1 MPNNL
6 NFMTKEKF
14 ICYVNDM
21 IEGKNTDKYSVK
33 PVMKLDSQGRFLLG
47 FEKYDIKSKTIQY
60 KIMEKEKIIYLQT
73 RIKNQGRVINL
84 IENNSAKLL
93 QYKKYFYI
101 SKDKF
106 VYEFK
111 DPKVMDEIYTK
122 NEGEMKKLFLR
133 CVFELNEVKKD
144 EYERYRANSNVNL
157 SETEYLDYKYNPEK
171 SIVGLTHKNL
181 SSNYDHHI
189 VIQLGSDEITADVIS
204 GLYVKHSKNTTLVQF
219 DLESRQA
226 RILKSAIEV
235 GENKNIRWTF
245 VGHGLHVNN
254 THDISNKITFEGA
267 LPEEFAEGV
276 SFLKNNILKDSQP
289 NKIVLYGCNLARGS
303 INENFTLNT
312 HLALNRKNINIP
324 MVGYNREIAAR
335 INYVGEKAIYI
346 EGKEFSTKNFKYEY
360 KTHPSSKK
368 TYINGVPA
376 PLFFINEVRR
386 GELKISQISEG
397 DNTNFLEAYK
407 KNGEIDSDLIKILAF
422 NNKANAILES
432 ELKGYENIIDDD
444 FYDRIY
450 QLLVSTGIEEPPLWR
465 MVNDENINNQVNKV
479 VDDGLTTIILR
490 LNGSES
496 GRLQAEQIASNN
508 PKNTLI
514 MQVGKDV
521 VDGCI
526 EYGDI
531 NKLTGLKQKKWV
543 LITSELDVNES
554 LLPLTN
560 LMKNL
565 REEYNSDFND
575 SVSLFLTDNPN
586 NLTSEGVKLTSKKL
600 KNILTNT
607 GLYEPNKLT
616 VNTRWTLNDKELN
629 DNERLE
635 GLILKLINKKMV
647 PSQIDIEKDKYIIGY
662 ITHDD
667 GKLNYEKIS
676 MIRMDPIVNKRVMSY
691 FKNEDN
697 VKGLKEWNNLFQ
709 DNARHSLVQQ
719 AQESIILLEKLR
731 KNPEI
736 ITYLSEPSKNRLK
749 SLFSLGHGYDHKE
762 LSFVISSYGRLEII
776 KNRLQ
781 NLIYFHQED
790 NKVFNNSSL
799 KKAYGLMCKL
809 EYERKLTVNYVNEMV
824 RDLSVT
830 GYVKFNEFY
839 YKGKKTVSSL
849 YNFYFK
855 NEKMAE
861 ECRNIYEEIKN
872 KHRLGNASSHEM
884 EILKN
889 YNDIYQ
895 LKNEKIEKIASTL
908 SNQSFEAIFNQINND
923 YLVCIKSPL
932 SKIMIKCEY
941 KVESYTFHLMDE
953 SGIELVISD
962 PNLAI
967 AQAKLL
973 KITQH
978 YMQQELEQAD
988 GSVITRG
995 KQLGFLTD
1003 QSEGLRA
1010 TASYVDASG
1019 EGYRILVK
1027 QSEEKLE
1034 TTVYK
1039 KDLEI
1044 NKNTIL
1050 QLGEL
1055 TTSINELRSLGAM
1068 IDNVPIHAKHTEAK
1082 GWGQKIKFNADVLVE
1097 KLTLST
1103 ELEADIKSL
1112 KVTQQ
1117 LIKDSNV
1124 EQKIHSDVMMKSQQ
1138 VALKQL
1144 KIIQKLDFGDKRA
1157 VSKGVKSLHKEGIK
1171 LPVYARIAN
1180 GAGQVTGGVGVFMT
1194 LNGIYQLIDGLDNP
1208 DLTEDERS
1216 LITKKLTI
1224 ACASACFNYGDMILQ
1239 PILLRLSYKQ
1249 AGSFNSGAKLAARVT
1264 IIFNLIGI
1272 GLDIYQACEAFE
1284 QLDKITDAKERQDLL
1299 VNGSLSIANIVVG
1312 SLTIIGIIIGSST
1325 IPVVGLIV
1333 GGVLLIGG
1341 MVYTGIRAVERIE
1354 EELGSS
1360 LDWDEKARE
1369 GIRAAFGFSPSDDIL
1384 NRISYK
1390 QHLAYFK
1397 NINWQQDLDNFK
1409 SSNLYQG
1416 FEEHLQ
1422 FVGEPILVEH
1432 KKYYIYYRQKFSII
1446 NSSVFEGADDNHIL
1460 KNIARDDT
1468 GPHYTIEQINYIR
1481 SNYDYDSQC
1490 DKWIKVR
1497 KQQGTNEVHFCCKY
1511 SLIKKK
1517 AAISYKDIGEKK
1529 ADDILILNTE
1539 YNSDLLKEF
1548 LYLFKLNK
1556 KYESK
1561 KKQPVVTQLS
1571 TLVASELRFFR
1582 ARNHHSNI
1590 YHPDAASDVPIEIL
1604 GDQIISDPIQI
1615 AKKILGEVPEVI
1627 YEGMKNI
1634 GLQYEK
1640 EAKQK
1645 NINFNSGNGTDI
1657 TIGKKNA
1664 RNSFTI
1670 NSGTKFL
1677 AGGNHDDVTNLS
1689 LLFDSSSDEINDLY
1703 FDGNGGDNTLIIKD
1717 ILIGSYIYIDLNSLK
1732 SKVTFYNKKQ
1742 KDIILR
1748 NISNIL
1754 LVGSRDSKAILKGND
1769 ESNTLDAA
1777 SACAFI
1783 DAMGGDDQ
1791 LLFEHGVING
1801 GEGNDSYFLRRF
1813 DWGSI
1818 PEDEVK
1824 KTFNLTATITETT
1837 KSRSRVTLGYLLSEI
1852 EEVYVSG
1859 NDLIIIICSK
1869 SSSFKDKIVSVKV
1882 ELKNVYSRN
1891 EDIRRTNHQYQLH
1904 TKDGFILN
1912 SKLKD
1917 LDEKKPLIL
1926 KEDIFDIT
1934 YQQNQDAIYKY
1945 SNGIVNINDET
1956 NTLSIGDRI
1965 YTPRKWGGFKL
1976 HGFIRNLTYQ
1986 GSSGDNQLLMVNR
1999 NSRIIV
2005 TEGQDFYQ
2013 VSPEQYFQGK
2023 LVFDYSNIN
2032 KVSDNIGSTYIS
2044 LPYENGFGL
2053 KVIGQSILLYNRFD
2067 DIKLEIKLINYSL
2080 EKHGS
2085 IRIQD
2090 GNNNYF
2096 HVEFSKKEQKIVSA
2110 KTINLPTEQDD
2121 YIHIPMGY
2129 QFPFPI
2135 IDASDGN
2142 DFIKNDN
2149 ITGYIIN
2156 AGKGND
2162 IVVVTSGANVL
2173 YGGEGNDHIYGGDQN
2188 DLFLSDLG
2196 NDILDGKGGDDHYL
2210 VNGDLEVGQTTIHDA
2225 SGENHIHLF
2234 NFKSE
2239 YEVISEDDVI
2249 FHLYKSKSNLRSV
2262 KIKVLP
2268 DSDMNINHAHHYDS
2282 LPTHLPNYAK
2292 KDMGSLIRYLAEQ
2305 RKYKNDINLNTT
2317 WQPMDEFKG
2326 TLNGWKPLT
2335 TIDFNSMDIRIP
2347 ENSTFSQLVV
2357 KTKGAKQNI
2366 WDRSGDGRVFY
2377 AEADEGGVSVPD
2389 KTPGNNAI
2397 YASKGKNDLS
2407 AGDGDDV
2414 YIINGANGLLTELKG
2429 KNSFLIN
2436 GEIEGWNAIHSL
2448 GGDNII
2454 HLIGFDKKPTREEPN
2469 HLSNATQFIYQSKLG
2484 RRVTI
2489 LQYPNTKAPEIRL
2502 YKSLGGQDELSIQQ
2516 KLEYLANTLAGMR
2529 IQDEISSFGCKDIAL
2544 IQAGWDPV
2552 KHVESYMRNALLAA
2566 PIN

>member
-33 PVMKLDSQGRFLLG
+33 PVMKLDSQGRFLLS
-47 FEKYDIKSKTIQY
+47 FENYDIKSKTIKYEIQ
-60 KIMEKEKIIYLQT
+60 KKEQIICLQT
-73 RIKNQGRVINL
+73 RIENQGRVINL
-84 IENNSAKLL
+84 IEANSAELM
-93 QYKKYFYI
+93 QYKEYFYI

-106 VYEFK
+106 VYMFK
-111 DPKVMDEIYTK
+111 DPKIMEEIYTK
-122 NEGEMKKLFLR
+122 NEDEMKKLFLR
-133 CVFELNEVKKD
+133 CVFELNEVRKD
-144 EYERYRANSNVNL
+144 EYERHRTNSNVNL

-204 GLYVKHSKNTTLVQF
+204 GLYVKHSENTTLVQF
-219 DLESRQA
+219 DLESKQA

-245 VGHGLHVNN
+245 VGHGLHVKNTNN
-254 THDISNKITFEGA
+254 IGSKVTFEGA
-267 LPEEFAEGV
+267 LPEEFASGV
-276 SFLKNNILKDSQP
+276 SFLKNNTLKNLQP
-289 NKIVLYGCNLARGS
+289 NKIVLYGCKLARGG
-303 INENFTLNT
+303 INENFALNT
-312 HLALNRKNINIP
+312 HLALNRKGINIP
-324 MVGYNREIAAR
+324 IVAYNRSI
-335 INYVGEKAIYI
+335 GESVNHIGVKSIKI
-346 EGKEFSTKNFKYEY
+346 KGEEFSTKNFKYEY

-368 TYINGVPA
+368 TYINGFPA

-386 GELKISQISEG
+386 GELKISQILEG
-397 DNTNFLEAYK
+397 KNTNLLAFYK
-407 KNGEIDSDLIKILAF
+407 KNGVVNSDLIKTLAF
-422 NNKANAILES
+422 NHKANTILES
-432 ELKGYENIIDDD
+432 ELKGYERIIDED
-444 FYDRIY
+444 FYDRICH
-450 QLLVSTGIEEPPLWR
+450 LLASAGIEEPPLWR
-465 MVNDENINNQVNKV
+465 MVNDENINNRVNKV
-479 VDDGLTTIILR
+479 VDDGLATIILR
-490 LNGSES
+490 VNGSES
-496 GRLQAEQIASNN
+496 GRLQAEKIASNN

-514 MQVGKDV
+514 MQVGKGV
-521 VDGCI
+521 ADGCI

-543 LITSELDVNES
+543 FITSALEINES
-554 LLPLTN
+554 LLPLTDV
-560 LMKNL
+560 MEKL
-565 REEYNSDFND
+565 RKDYNSDFNNT
-575 SVSLFLTDNPN
+575 VSLVLTDNPN
-586 NLTSEGVKLTSKKL
+586 DLTSEGVKVASEKL
-600 KNILTNT
+600 KNTLINA

-616 VNTRWTLNDKELN
+616 VNTRWTLNEKELN

-635 GLILKLINKKMV
+635 GLILKLINKKIV

-662 ITHDD
+662 LTHDD
-667 GKLNYEKIS
+667 GNLNHEKIS
-676 MIRMDPIVNKRVMSY
+676 MIRMDPIINKRVMSY
-691 FKNEDN
+691 FKSEGN
-697 VKGLKEWNNLFQ
+697 VKGLKEWNILFQ
-709 DNARHSLVQQ
+709 DNEKYSLVQQ
-719 AQESIILLEKLR
+719 AQESMILLEALKS
-731 KNPEI
+731 NPEI
-736 ITYLSEPSKNRLK
+736 NAYLGESSKNRLK
-749 SLFSLGHGYDHKE
+749 SLFPRGNKYDHKE
-762 LSFVISSYGRLEII
+762 LLFTLKSNDRLGIV
-776 KNRLQ
+776 KRRLRD
-781 NLIYFHQED
+781 LIYLYQED
-790 NKVFNNSSL
+790 NEAFNNGSL

-809 EYERKLTVNYVNEMV
+809 EYERKLTVNYVKEMS
-824 RDLSVT
+824 RGLFYLD
-830 GYVKFNEFY
+830 YVKFNEFHY
-839 YKGKKTVSSL
+839 EGKKTSTSL
-849 YNFYFK
+849 YNVYFK

-861 ECRNIYEEIKN
+861 DCYNIYEEIKY
-872 KHRLGNASSHEM
+872 KHRLGNASSHEI
-884 EILKN
+884 EILKS

-895 LKNEKIEKIASTL
+895 LKNEGIEKIASTS
-908 SNQSFEAIFNQINND
+908 SNQSFETIFNQINND

-941 KVESYTFHLMDE
+941 KVESYTFHFMDE

-962 PNLAI
+962 PNLAV
-967 AQAKLL
+967 ARARLL

-978 YMQQELEQAD
+978 YMQQELQQLD
-988 GSVITRG
+988 GRVITRG

-1003 QSEGLRA
+1003 SDEGLRA
-1010 TASYVDASG
+1010 TALYIDASG
-1019 EGYRILVK
+1019 EGYRTLVK

-1034 TTVYK
+1034 NTVYK
-1039 KDLEI
+1039 KNLEI
-1044 NKNTIL
+1044 NRNVTL
-1050 QLGEL
+1050 QLGEV
-1055 TTSINELRSLGAM
+1055 TTSIKELRSLGAM
-1068 IDNVPIHAKHTEAK
+1068 IDNVPIHAKHVEDK
-1082 GWGQKIKFNADVLVE
+1082 GWVQKIKFNADVLVE

-1103 ELEADIKSL
+1103 ELEADIKPL

-1117 LIKDSNV
+1117 LIKDSNI
-1124 EQKIHSDVMMKSQQ
+1124 EQKIHSNDMMQSQQ
-1138 VALKQL
+1138 IALKQL
-1144 KIIQKLDFGDKRA
+1144 KIIQKLDFGDKRT
-1157 VSKGVKSLHKEGIK
+1157 VSKGVKSLHNEGIK
-1171 LPVYARIAN
+1171 LPAYARIAN
-1180 GAGQVTGGVGVFMT
+1180 GAGQVTGGVGVFIT

-1216 LITKKLTI
+1216 LITKKLTM

-1272 GLDIYQACEAFE
+1272 GLDIYQAYEAFE

-1333 GGVLLIGG
+1333 GGALLIGG

-1390 QHLAYFK
+1390 QHLAHFK
-1397 NINWQQDLDNFK
+1397 NVNWQQDLDNFK
-1409 SSNLYQG
+1409 SNNLYQG

-1422 FVGEPILVEH
+1422 FVGEPILTEH
-1432 KKYYIYYRQKFSII
+1432 KKYYIYYRPKFRII
-1446 NSSVFEGADDNHIL
+1446 NSTVFEGGDDNHIL

-1468 GPHYTIEQINYIR
+1468 GPHYTIEQINYICN
-1481 SNYDYDSQC
+1481 NYDYDSHC
-1490 DKWIKVR
+1490 NIWIKIR
-1497 KQQGTNEVHFCCKY
+1497 KGTRKIHFCCKF

-1517 AAISYKDIGEKK
+1517 AGVSYKDIGEKK

-1539 YNSDLLKEF
+1539 YDSDLLKEF
-1548 LYLFKLNK
+1548 LYRFKLNE
-1556 KYESK
+1556 KYKNK

-1571 TLVASELRFFR
+1571 TLAASELRFFR
-1582 ARNHHSNI
+1582 ARNHHGNI
-1590 YHPDAASDVPIEIL
+1590 YHPDFDSHVPIEIL
-1604 GDQIISDPIQI
+1604 GEQIIADPVQI
-1615 AKKILGEVPEVI
+1615 AKKILGEVPDII
-1627 YEGMKNI
+1627 YEGMQNI
-1634 GLQYEK
+1634 GLQYEE

-1670 NSGTKFL
+1670 SSGAKFL
-1677 AGGNHDDVTNLS
+1677 AGGNHDDVANLS
-1689 LLFDSSSDEINDLY
+1689 LLFDSSSNEINDLY
-1703 FDGNGGDNTLIIKD
+1703 FDGNGGNNTLIIND
-1717 ILIGSYIYIDLNSLK
+1717 IRIGSYIYIDLNSLK
-1732 SKVTFYNKKQ
+1732 SKITFYNKKQ
-1742 KDIILR
+1742 KDLVLR
-1748 NISNIL
+1748 NISNVF
-1754 LVGSRDSKAILKGND
+1754 LVGSRDSKATLVGND

-1783 DAMGGDDQ
+1783 NAMGGDDH
-1791 LLFEHGVING
+1791 LVFEHGVING

-1818 PEDEVK
+1818 PENEAK
-1824 KTFNLTATITETT
+1824 KIFNLTATITETT

-1859 NDLIIIICSK
+1859 NDIIIVICSK
-1869 SSSFKDKIVSVKV
+1869 SSNFKDKIVSVKV
-1882 ELKNVYSRN
+1882 ELKNVYSKY
-1891 EDIRRTNHQYQLH
+1891 EDTRRINHQYQLH
-1904 TKDGFILN
+1904 TKDGFLLN

-1917 LDEKKPLIL
+1917 LDAQKPLIL

-1934 YQQNQDAIYKY
+1934 YQQEQDAIYKY
-1945 SNGIVNINDET
+1945 SNETVNINDET

-1965 YTPRKWGGFKL
+1965 YTPRKWGSFKL
-1976 HGFIRNLTYQ
+1976 HGSIRNLTYQ
-1986 GSSGDNQLLMVNR
+1986 GTSGDNQLLMVNR

-2013 VSPEQYFQGK
+2013 VSPEQYFQGQ

-2032 KVSDNIGSTYIS
+2032 KVSDNIGATYIS
-2044 LPYENGFGL
+2044 LPYENGFRL
-2053 KVIGQSILLYNRFD
+2053 KVIGQSILLYNRFND
-2067 DIKLEIKLINYSL
+2067 VKLEIKLINYSL

-2096 HVEFSKKEQKIVSA
+2096 HVDFSKKEQEIVSA
-2110 KTINLPTEQDD
+2110 KIINLPTEQDD
-2121 YIHIPMGY
+2121 YIDIPMGY

-2149 ITGYIIN
+2149 ITGCIVN

-2173 YGGEGNDHIYGGDQN
+2173 YGGEGDDHIYGGDQN

-2196 NDILDGKGGDDHYL
+2196 NDILDGKDGNDHYL
-2210 VNGDLEVGQTTIHDA
+2210 INGDLEAGQTTIHDA

-2234 NFKSE
+2234 NFQSE

-2292 KDMGSLIRYLAEQ
+2292 KDMVSLIRYLAEQ
-2305 RKYKNDINLNTT
+2305 RKYKNDLNLNTT

-2326 TLNGWKPLT
+2326 MLNGWKPLP
-2335 TIDFNSMDIRIP
+2335 TIDLKSMDIRIP

-2366 WDRSGDGRVFY
+2366 WDRSGYGRVFY
-2377 AEADEGGVSVPD
+2377 AEAEEGVVSVPD

-2436 GEIEGWNAIHSL
+2436 GEIEGWNTIHSR
-2448 GGDNII
+2448 GGDNAI

-2502 YKSLGGQDELSIQQ
+2502 YKSLGGQDELSTQQ
-2516 KLEYLANTLAGMR
+2516 KLEYLANTIAGMR
-2529 IQDEISSFGCKDIAL
+2529 IQDEISSFGRKSIAL

-2552 KHVESYMRNALLAA
+2552 THVESYMRNALLAA